1 MILFFTKYIST
12 DSVHQTPWVFITN
25 VHDSNISLVMKQLNS
40 PTMQRTVWNVSA
52 YNKGNTTALHCQAL
66 PQQCHPK
73 SVLSTYTSI
82 EEQWVDFDWK
92 SDFITEIL
100 KITTHVMTEFSLM
113 AENCHP
119 YTEEHYTPKR
129 PHAILSSWSII
140 LIHVCNTDI
149 NVGCILFFI

>member
-40 PTMQRTVWNVSA
+40 PTMQRTVWNASA

-73 SVLSTYTSI
+73 SVLFYLHFYWRTMSRF
-82 EEQWVDFDWK
+82 W
-92 SDFITEIL
+92 L
-100 KITTHVMTEFSLM
+100 KIRFYNRNITTHVMTEFSLM
-113 AENCHP
+113 AINCHP
-119 YTEEHYTPKR
+119 YTEEHYSPKR